1 MQRLTFGHE
10 GAIAAANEVGISHIE
25 EERSSQF
32 AADLAE
38 RLQAYATGGYDDFLD
53 VEIDVSHLSPFAVA
67 VVDAARRI
75 PVGETR
81 SYGQLAMAAG
91 RPRAARAVGRVMA
104 KNRTPLVMPCHRV
117 VGSGGKLGGFSA
129 IDGLRMKE
137 RLLQLEAALAV
148 AAG

>member
-1 MQRLTFGHE
+1 
-10 GAIAAANEVGISHIE
+10 
-25 EERSSQF
+25 
-32 AADLAE
+32 
-38 RLQAYATGGYDDFLD
+38 
-53 VEIDVSHLSPFAVA
+53 LSPFAVA
-67 VVDAARRI
+67 VVQAARRI

-104 KNRTPLVMPCHRV
+104 RNRTPLLIPCHRV